1 MKLENLPE
9 GTVSEGQDFYR
20 NTLLNLP
27 SVHPS
32 GVLRLED
39 STVSEGSFN
48 EWWGYYCHGN
58 TTVHRIMALTFLV
71 CPGDP
76 KDYQVNHKDGN
87 KLNNAALNLEWCT
100 RSENAIHAYETGLRN
115 DNRPVLIKDLASG
128 EIQRFATLNGSARA
142 LGVEGSHV
150 FYYLS
155 NTKNP
160 KQPYRH
166 KWSIIYEGGEWPV
179 IDEKLITGYS
189 KDIIAIPEDE
199 KELSYIFNSISDAS
213 RYFDIKPATIGWY
226 LNRLG
231 VNKDNL
237 HKGYRWYFLHEYIG
251 EVSED
256 RRVTMEPVKKK
267 RKERHKRTPK
277 RLSVRNL
284 HDDNITIWNSA
295 QEYANDIGMKKNS
308 LQKAILVGKGI
319 YQGKEFRYLD

>member
-1 MKLENLPE
+1 MKL
-9 GTVSEGQDFYR
+9 DK
-20 NTLLNLP
+20 LP
-27 SVHPS
+27 SGTRYIGDGFYHNPDFATPPLNELGEIRLVDGTLTKGVHPK
-32 GVLRLED
+32 GD
-39 STVSEGSFN
+39 
-48 EWWGYYCHGN
+48 GYYGHRSQH
-58 TTVHRIMALTFLV
+58 VHRLVALTFHV

-76 KDYQVNHKDGN
+76 KDYQVNHIDGN
-87 KLNNAALNLEWCT
+87 KLNNAATNLEWCT
-100 RSENAIHAYETGLRN
+100 CSENTTHAYETGLRS

-256 RRVTMEPVKKK
+256 RRVTMEPVNKK